1 MWLFLLFACADKGD
15 SDTAAPLATL
25 RFVDPIDGDTVTGP
39 SVGFSIVVESF
50 ALVEPAK
57 HNEGEAEGYLE
68 VFVDSASV
76 LETGLT
82 QFDLTLTPGAP
93 PVGAALRF
101 SDRDPL
107 DPPVEASVN
116 ITVE

>member
-1 MWLFLLFACADKGD
+1 MWLFLFFACADKGD
-15 SDTAAPLATL
+15 SDTAAAQATL
-25 RFVDPIDGDTVTGP
+25 RFVDPLDGDTVTGP
-39 SVGFSIVVESF
+39 SVGFSVVVESF
-50 ALVEPAK
+50 ALVDPAK

-76 LETGLT
+76 LETGST
-82 QFDLTLTPGAP
+82 QFDLTLSPGAHT
-93 PVGAALRF
+93 VEAALRF

-107 DPPVEASVN
+107 DPPVEASVS